1 VQLIVVSA
9 TVGITIGTISVWHTI
24 LLAASGVVTVVPLLF
39 FASASRRLPLVYM
52 GFIQYFAP
60 FIQFFV
66 GVVILHEAMPV
77 ERWVGFAIVWLSLL
91 ILTVDMIIAARG
103 TRRALNGSTEAVV
116 PVVE

>member
-1 VQLIVVSA
+1 
-9 TVGITIGTISVWHTI
+9 
-24 LLAASGVVTVVPLLF
+24 VVTVVPLLF

-66 GVVILHEAMPV
+66 GVAILHEAMPV